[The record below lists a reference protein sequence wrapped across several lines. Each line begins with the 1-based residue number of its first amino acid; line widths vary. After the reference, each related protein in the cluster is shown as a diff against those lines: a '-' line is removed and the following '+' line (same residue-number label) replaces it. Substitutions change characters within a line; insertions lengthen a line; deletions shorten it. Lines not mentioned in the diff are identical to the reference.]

1 MLAFLL
7 ALVACGDGSVGL
19 KDDEDTSGNDT
30 AAPDVAPEVL
40 SVERLE
46 CTQQQS
52 AGEVWQLEIT
62 VDDPQGAD
70 TVSPI
75 GRVAVLNS
83 QGGELAAYDL
93 ACNDGQCFGAIRAD
107 YNGIACSLS
116 GSVTMRFTVT
126 DEDGN
131 ASAPYDAA
139 AR

>member
-1 MLAFLL
+1 MLAYLL
-7 ALVACGDGSVGL
+7 ALVACGGGSVGL
-19 KDDEDTSGNDT
+19 KDDEDTGGNDT
-30 AAPDVAPEVL
+30 VAPDVAPEVL

-52 AGEVWQLEIT
+52 AGEVWQLEIM

-93 ACNDGQCFGAIRAD
+93 ACNDGQCFGSFRAD
-107 YNGIACSLS
+107 YNGITCSLS
-116 GSVTMRFTVT
+116 GSITMRFTVT

>member
-1 MLAFLL
+1 MLAFVL
-7 ALVACGDGSVGL
+7 ALTACGGGSVGL
-19 KDDEDTSGNDT
+19 KDDEDTGGLDT
-30 AAPDVAPEVL
+30 QAPDMAPSVL

-93 ACNDGQCFGAIRAD
+93 ACNDGQCFGSFRAD
-107 YNGIACSLS
+107 YNGITCALS
-116 GSVTMRFTVT
+116 GSITMRFTVT

-131 ASAPYDAA
+131 ASAPFDAA